1 MGKTSSQVKD
11 RYNAKAYDE
20 IKVRVPK
27 GKKDEI
33 KAAADQEG
41 KSVNAFI
48 NEAIDEKMSGA
59 GVQSIAQPAPPS
71 DHDRQQEQDGSET
84 D

>member
-1 MGKTSSQVKD
+1 MRKSKTSSQVKD

-33 KAAADQEG
+33 KAAAELEG
-41 KSVNAFI
+41 KSVNAYI
-48 NEAIDEKMSGA
+48 VEAIIEKIRGTDNSRKSDSLNQQAAADPA
-59 GVQSIAQPAPPS
+59 GTLS
-71 DHDRQQEQDGSET
+71 
-84 D
+84 